1 MTEKQLHQLH
11 AVVHG
16 RVQGVGF
23 RDATQRRAIELGL
36 TGWVRN
42 LPERAVETVAEGE
55 RAALEQ
61 FLAWLRRGPQAAH
74 VEQVDHE
81 WLSATGRFQDFH
93 IR

>member
-1 MTEKQLHQLH
+1 MAEKQQLH

-23 RDATQRRAIELGL
+23 RDATQRRASELGL

-42 LPERAVETVAEGE
+42 LPERTVEAVAEGE
-55 RAALEQ
+55 PAALEQ
-61 FLAWLRRGPQAAH
+61 FLAFLRRGPQAAR
-74 VEQVDHE
+74 VEQVEHE
-81 WLSATGRFQDFH
+81 WLKATGRYQDFN